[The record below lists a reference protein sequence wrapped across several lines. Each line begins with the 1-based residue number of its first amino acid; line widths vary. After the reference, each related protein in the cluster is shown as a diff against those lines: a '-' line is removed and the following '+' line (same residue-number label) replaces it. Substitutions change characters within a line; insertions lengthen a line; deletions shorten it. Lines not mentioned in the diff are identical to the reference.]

1 MTCIQ
6 RLYCFIFNATRQK
19 HNQSMLHCLLVI
31 QSGNQTQQ
39 NNSSQSINIITGH
52 IQIEMKRRT
61 KEEET
66 GEGKGDDLC
75 LIKQVPSQTMF
86 KWRRREGRRKM
97 WWSVPHQTS
106 PIPAKWRWREEDKEE
121 EKGVSHQTSPIPAH
135 VQMERKR
142 RKNKKKRR
150 KVMTCASLIKQE
162 LGWRSQ
168 LSQHPLW
175 WSRNNTSH
183 THSVFISDVLI
194 LLCSIKL
201 AVFTFWILHCKF
213 SLFHNY
219 IMVHSIL
226 LCAYIYMQNWPLVS
240 TLFWL
245 NSIYLRLWCQN
256 YAL

>member
-1 MTCIQ
+1 MVNSCWLEDNISHWSK
-6 RLYCFIFNATRQK
+6 FNIMKKR
-19 HNQSMLHCLLVI
+19 
-31 QSGNQTQQ
+31 
-39 NNSSQSINIITGH
+39 NN
-52 IQIEMKRRT
+52 
-61 KEEET
+61 
-66 GEGKGDDLC
+66 
-75 LIKQVPSQTMF
+75 
-86 KWRRREGRRKM
+86 
-97 WWSVPHQTS
+97 
-106 PIPAKWRWREEDKEE
+106 DKEE

-201 AVFTFWILHCKF
+201 AVCTFWILHCKF

-226 LCAYIYMQNWPLVS
+226 LCAYIYAKLAISFHFVLTQQH
-240 TLFWL
+240 LFKIVMPKL
-245 NSIYLRLWCQN
+245 CFIIYLF
-256 YAL
+256 